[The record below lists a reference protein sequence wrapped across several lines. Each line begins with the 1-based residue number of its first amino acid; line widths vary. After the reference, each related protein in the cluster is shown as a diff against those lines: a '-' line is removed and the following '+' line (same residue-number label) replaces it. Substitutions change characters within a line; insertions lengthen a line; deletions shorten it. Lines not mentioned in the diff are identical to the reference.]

1 MHRRVAARSQLLL
14 ARGVRCL
21 QSPKLLHTA
30 SPAAASG
37 AEEIRYLV
45 VDGYVKSGRYV
56 LKAGGATTAGQL
68 YANMLVKATKRS
80 VGRSAEYDL
89 VYPADPG
96 FVVPD
101 LSKYHGV
108 GWSGSSLAVHER
120 EDPSVVQMMN
130 LARLSFA
137 RGIPQFGS
145 CFGLQL
151 AVATAGG
158 VVQKNQHGK
167 ELGVARKIHLNA
179 AGRAHPMYEGKP
191 SVFDAFSSHKDE
203 VRVIQPGG
211 LLLATNAFT
220 TVQSVCLRYLKGEFW
235 GLQYHPEYDL
245 HEMARLLYCRR
256 DMNTQLGFFTDVEDS
271 DRFVDLL
278 EELAADPSRED
289 IAWQIGYDKDVLD
302 EDLRTCEVKNFV
314 KHSVMPYYVQ
324 CQQGGDKEVSDVS
337 CRQEEV
343 A

>member
-1 MHRRVAARSQLLL
+1 MRRVAACSQLG
-14 ARGVRCL
+14 RNVRHI
-21 QSPKLLHTA
+21 PNKFLHTL
-30 SPAAASG
+30 AADKD
-37 AEEIRYLV
+37 EIRYLV
-45 VDGYVKSGRYV
+45 IDGYVKAGRDV
-56 LKAGGATTAGQL
+56 LEAGGATTAGQL
-68 YANMLVKATKRS
+68 YANMLVKATERS
-80 VGRSAEYDL
+80 VGRSAAYDL

-96 FVVPD
+96 FVTPD

-120 EDPSVVQMMN
+120 DDPSVVQMMN
-130 LARLSFA
+130 LARQSFA
-137 RGIPQFGS
+137 HGVPQFGS

-158 VVQKNQHGK
+158 VVQKNKRGK
-167 ELGVARKIHLNA
+167 ELGVARKIRLNA

-211 LLLATNAFT
+211 LQLATNAFT

-245 HEMARLLYCRR
+245 HEMARLLHCRR
-256 DMNTQLGFFTDVEDS
+256 EMNTQLGFFTDLQGADQ
-271 DRFVDLL
+271 FVDLL
-278 EELAADPSRED
+278 EDLAADPARED
-289 IAWQIGYDKDVLD
+289 IAWKIGFDKDVLD

-314 KHSVMPYYVQ
+314 KHLVIPYYMQCREQPGHTDVKDVQ
-324 CQQGGDKEVSDVS
+324 DVACQQ
-337 CRQEEV
+337 EV